1 MVTAPHIFALD
12 AGWFLVLT
20 NKLGWPAFLAFTYSR
35 IKILSVYAEFFT
47 KMALLWFRTRRETTA
62 TATATA
68 TATLPRKALQ
78 GIQTCLMMRP
88 AQDYFCS
95 WSEHVLPGTS
105 WTMTIRIYLHSSS
118 CPTLLR
124 TYKALQGYSLRDPIR
139 KVSATAT
146 ATATAKATATATAT
160 ATLPSKAL

>member
-1 MVTAPHIFALD
+1 MLVTLKMTCTAA
-12 AGWFLVLT
+12 AG
-20 NKLGWPAFLAFTYSR
+20 
-35 IKILSVYAEFFT
+35 LSVF
-47 KMALLWFRTRRETTA
+47 
-62 TATATA
+62 
-68 TATLPRKALQ
+68 
-78 GIQTCLMMRP
+78 QTCLMMRP

-124 TYKALQGYSLRDPIR
+124 TYKSLQGYSLRDPIR

-146 ATATAKATATATAT
+146 ATATAKATATARAT
-160 ATLPSKAL
+160 APSSISSNSNRNFPKRISSQSGRQPVWQGYFLNIFNYY